1 MLIRFESEGVV
12 NCVSAVKVWGLIWV
26 NALCALVKMLYCGLN
41 WNFIN
46 SHGASQ
52 FFCQFLW
59 TEVRWKHEQLIFL
72 LARTLKAFLY
82 ADIHRIY
89 NCQKTNTP
97 CTLANNYTQLLHLKG
112 HLHSVWHSNSKSVW
126 QNGNINTYSKTRQEK
141 RQACLIKEDDEKGA
155 DSISEATCNSL
166 ANQSNN
172 KPRRFSFNKQRG
184 HKLIAPTLRSRGL
197 EATIGND
204 SLQEPTYDI
213 LKCIK
218 AKSQNVRHREGVSS
232 WQAGK
237 WENKKKRR
245 DHTVVKRGGGGDAV
259 YFKVGFNAAES
270 RIKLQ
275 TCQGKGVSMEI
286 HKNKGGKKK
295 RKVKEN

>member
-1 MLIRFESEGVV
+1 MNFFYLPGVDENMLIWFESEGVV
-12 NCVSAVKVWGLIWV
+12 NCVSAMKVWGLIWV

-52 FFCQFLW
+52 FFCQLLW

-72 LARTLKAFLY
+72 LARTLQAFLY

-89 NCQKTNTP
+89 NCKKTNTP

-112 HLHSVWHSNSKSVW
+112 HLHSV
-126 QNGNINTYSKTRQEK
+126 NTYSKTRQEK
-141 RQACLIKEDDEKGA
+141 RRTCLIKEGDEKGA

-245 DHTVVKRGGGGDAV
+245 DHTVVKKERGGD
-259 YFKVGFNAAES
+259 
-270 RIKLQ
+270 
-275 TCQGKGVSMEI
+275 
-286 HKNKGGKKK
+286 
-295 RKVKEN
+295 